1 MKNDIIEPVTEPPLS
16 AMVVVPKPK
25 KEGEV
30 RITLDKAIR
39 RIRFVTPTTEEIAYD
54 MNGAKVMSIL
64 DLNKALHQL
73 VFDVASRGITT
84 FNTHKGL
91 FRSKRLNMGIF
102 AASEIF
108 QHVIQQQVLCGL
120 KGVRNLADDVRE
132 GSKGTRRET

>member
-30 RITLDKAIR
+30 RITLDSRLTNKAIR
-39 RIRFVTPTTEEIAYD
+39 RIRYVTPTTEEIAYD

-84 FNTHKGL
+84 FNTHKG
-91 FRSKRLNMGIF
+91 
-102 AASEIF
+102 
-108 QHVIQQQVLCGL
+108 
-120 KGVRNLADDVRE
+120 
-132 GSKGTRRET
+132 